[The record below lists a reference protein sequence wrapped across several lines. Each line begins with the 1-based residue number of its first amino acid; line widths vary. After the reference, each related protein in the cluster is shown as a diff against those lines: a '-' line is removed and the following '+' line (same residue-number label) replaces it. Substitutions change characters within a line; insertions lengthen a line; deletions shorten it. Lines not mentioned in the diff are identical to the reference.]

1 MSGTINSQS
10 RGQAVAELLWR
21 GSLYGLGA
29 AALSA
34 GLGYWR
40 GQTLAGALD
49 GLNWGG
55 ILLWVLAGAMIYGSI
70 GTSSAEVEL
79 RSRLG
84 EATKLDTLPF
94 APMLLALIAGGVCFL
109 VAWGLRAAF

>member
-1 MSGTINSQS
+1 MSGAIKSQS
-10 RGQAVAELLWR
+10 RGQAVAELLVR
-21 GSLYGLGA
+21 GSLYGVGA

-34 GLGYWR
+34 GLGYLR

-49 GLNWGG
+49 GLNWAG
-55 ILLWVLAGAMIYGSI
+55 ILLWILAGAMIYGSI

-84 EATKLDTLPF
+84 EGTKLDALPF
-94 APMLLALIAGGVCFL
+94 APMLMALIAGCVCFL
-109 VAWGLRAAF
+109 VAWSLKAAF